1 MPIFWGKIASDKILV
16 LSYRQ
21 MLEEAHLSQAEDEL
35 KSRRDMLFYTAGAG
49 AAVSVG
55 VLGVWPAINQMNETA
70 DIKAL
75 SKIQVDI
82 SGVPEGGQLVV
93 EWQLKPVFIRHRT
106 AAEIEEARNVDISDF
121 RDQNSENALK
131 PDADAAD
138 ENRAIDEAGKW
149 LVAVGL
155 CTHLGCVPTVNAGDF
170 GGWFCP
176 CHASH
181 YDTSGRVRKGPA
193 PRNLEVPPV
202 AFVSDTVIEIG
213 V

>member
-1 MPIFWGKIASDKILV
+1 M
-16 LSYRQ
+16 
-21 MLEEAHLSQAEDEL
+21 SQAEDDL
-35 KSRRDMLFYTAGAG
+35 QTRRDVLFYTAGSA
-49 AAVSVG
+49 AAVATGTMV
-55 VLGVWPAINQMNETA
+55 VWPAINQMNEAA

-82 SGVPEGGQLVV
+82 SDIPEGGQTVV

-106 AAEIEEARNVDISDF
+106 QQEIDDARNTDISEL
-121 RDQNSENALK
+121 RDQSAENDMK
-131 PDADAAD
+131 PDADAQDINRSLD
-138 ENRAIDEAGKW
+138 EEGKW

-155 CTHLGCVPTVNAGDF
+155 CTHLGCIPIKGAGDF

-176 CHASH
+176 CHGSH

-193 PRNLEVPPV
+193 PLNLEIPPV
-202 AFVSDTVIEIG
+202 TMLSETVIEIG